1 MTSCETP
8 TSQEVSIQNSK
19 PNIIRKTNIAWSHC
33 KLIQEGGKIAMMWIY
48 CDKIVKVGGISRL
61 MGHLVGERGQVSFCK
76 KVPPDVRYRM
86 KQNIEEN
93 KSKNKKRRID
103 EHDFYSLSEEGG
115 EVHTKVE
122 QQSEQ
127 TQRTTEK
134 VKTSDRIGNYF

>member
-1 MTSCETP
+1 M
-8 TSQEVSIQNSK
+8 
-19 PNIIRKTNIAWSHC
+19 
-33 KLIQEGGKIAMMWIY
+33 
-48 CDKIVKVGGISRL
+48 
-61 MGHLVGERGQVSFCK
+61 LVT
-76 KVPPDVRYRM
+76 